1 MSRIGRL
8 PIPLEGVEVKI
19 KDNLVS
25 VKGKRGEASY
35 SLPGGIT
42 AKVDGDIL
50 HVKRS
55 DDSSEQKTLH
65 GVTRAELNNRVVGVR
80 NGHRKEL
87 IVHGKGY
94 AAEIKGKALEM
105 QIGFSHKVVADVPA
119 GLNIEV
125 KPSQNEFTLI
135 ITGNDKHLVGAFAST
150 LYKLRKVEPYNLI
163 GFRYSDQQVK
173 RKAAKSVVS

>member
-8 PIPLEGVEVKI
+8 PIPIQGVEVTM
-19 KDNLVS
+19 KDGLVS
-25 VKGKRGEASY
+25 VKGKRGADSY
-35 SLPGGIT
+35 PLPEGIV
-42 AKVDGDIL
+42 AEVRDGNL
-50 HVKRS
+50 HLERQ
-55 DDSSEQKTLH
+55 DDSTELRRLH

-80 NGHRKEL
+80 DGHKKEL
-87 IVHGKGY
+87 IVEGKGY

-105 QIGFSHKVVADVPA
+105 QIGFSHKVVADIPA
-119 GLNIEV
+119 GLQVVV
-125 KPSQNEFTLI
+125 KPGQNTFTLE
-135 ITGNDKHLVGAFAST
+135 ITGNDRHLVGAFAST